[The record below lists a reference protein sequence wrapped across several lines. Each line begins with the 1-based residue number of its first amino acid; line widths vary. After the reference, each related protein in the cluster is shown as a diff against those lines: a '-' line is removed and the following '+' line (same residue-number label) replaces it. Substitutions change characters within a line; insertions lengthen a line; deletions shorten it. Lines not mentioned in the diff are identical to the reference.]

1 MAGVKSRFFAYFLQ
15 TEAFSL
21 LRLRLLLLTLMATV
35 LLHGQSSEQ
44 QEVLSKIDKL
54 RAGAGLNVK
63 DTVYI
68 DLLNELAKTQRYYN
82 TDSLLLVSEQAL
94 KHSRK
99 ASYKSGESVALLNLG
114 DYYSDKGEFKKAIS
128 NYKESLKIAESI
140 NNENQ
145 VLRVL
150 NNLSGE
156 YGYMGD
162 YANALNGY
170 LEGAELAQ
178 KIGNKR
184 MLSIMNEDIASLY
197 ASQKDYEQALE
208 YYKIVKRINEEINQ
222 EVNSAETFS
231 NMASLYADM
240 GKLEYAMFNINTSI
254 ATFEK
259 EGITDWL
266 AYAYEVKGK
275 IYLKQQKFKWALFWY
290 NQSEL
295 LHQQLED
302 ERGEIDLLN
311 GMAEAYYGLEQD
323 SISKRYAL
331 KAFAISNGI
340 NFLEGRQ
347 KCAKTLYKISKK
359 NKEYDT
365 ALSYHEIYQH
375 LSDTLSRSEN
385 QKSLTLLKTKVEHE
399 RQKANLIIENEK
411 QLATQRSYVN
421 AALAILLIFVTVTFL
436 VHRSEKIQKNLNAEL
451 KAKTKDLEENELEL
465 TALNETKDK
474 LFSIIAHD
482 LRGPI
487 GAFQG
492 LLDLFRNG
500 EMGKEEFIDFI
511 PKLGHDI
518 DHISFTLNNLLT
530 WGQSQMNGSVT
541 RPAVIPVENIVE
553 DNFNLLSEIA
563 EGKSIKLVSNVPSN
577 TLAWVDGDQLDI
589 VIRNLISN
597 ALKFTKANGLVSV
610 AAQEKTDHWEIA
622 VRDTGIGMPKET
634 VDKIFSN
641 NTNITTYGTNN
652 EKGTGLGLSL
662 CKEMVEKNNG
672 TIWVDS
678 VPQQGSCFYFTVP
691 KAKSSYQK
699 AG

>member
-1 MAGVKSRFFAYFLQ
+1 
-15 TEAFSL
+15 
-21 LRLRLLLLTLMATV
+21 
-35 LLHGQSSEQ
+35 
-44 QEVLSKIDKL
+44 
-54 RAGAGLNVK
+54 
-63 DTVYI
+63 
-68 DLLNELAKTQRYYN
+68 
-82 TDSLLLVSEQAL
+82 
-94 KHSRK
+94 
-99 ASYKSGESVALLNLG
+99 
-114 DYYSDKGEFKKAIS
+114 
-128 NYKESLKIAESI
+128 
-140 NNENQ
+140 
-145 VLRVL
+145 
-150 NNLSGE
+150 
-156 YGYMGD
+156 MGD

-295 LHQQLED
+295 LHRQLED

-311 GMAEAYYGLEQD
+311 GMAEAYFGLEQD

-331 KAFAISNGI
+331 KAFDISNGI

-359 NKEYDT
+359 NNEYDT
-365 ALSYHEIYQH
+365 ALSYHEIYQQ

-530 WGQSQMNGSVT
+530 WGQSQMKGSVT
-541 RPAVIPVENIVE
+541 RPAVIPVENIVD

-634 VDKIFSN
+634 VDTIFSK